1 MDREISTRALL
12 DTLADTGNGEVLTL
26 GGLLDQF
33 RTRAYGVFMLIALL
47 PAFVPLPVGAGGIS
61 GPLVALIGLQL
72 LARMSHPW
80 VPGFIARR
88 PISREGLARFRDRAS
103 RLLRWL
109 ERLSR
114 PRTEGVI
121 DHPLAKAFT
130 GLLLLALGIL
140 LALPVPGTNYPFGL
154 ILLAFSIA
162 LVERD
167 GRLMLVAWAL
177 GIVEI
182 ALVAAFSGQLAG
194 WVAGLFD

>member
-12 DTLADTGNGEVLTL
+12 DSLADASNGETL
-26 GGLLDQF
+26 DLGALLDRF
-33 RTRAYGVFMLIALL
+33 RTRAYGLFMLIALL

-61 GPLVALIGLQL
+61 GLLVVLIGLQL
-72 LARMSHPW
+72 LVRMSHPW

-114 PRTEGVI
+114 PRTEAII
-121 DHPLAKAFT
+121 DHPLARGFT
-130 GLLLLALGIL
+130 GLLLVLLGVL

-154 ILLAFSIA
+154 VLLAFAIA

-177 GIVEI
+177 GLAEI
-182 ALVAAFSGQLAG
+182 G
-194 WVAGLFD
+194 

>member
-72 LARMSHPW
+72 LARMSHPSG
-80 VPGFIARR
+80 PGLIIPR
-88 PISREGLARFRDRAS
+88 PRSREGLARVRAS

-130 GLLLLALGIL
+130 GLLLLVLGIL

-154 ILLAFSIA
+154 ILLAFAIA